1 MRLVSPNIMNRFVP
15 FLMIVIAF
23 PSCFAGTFQ
32 PIEAGKVNWGRDL
45 DAALASSQQTGKPL
59 FALFQEIPGCAG
71 CQQFGRDVLSNPLLV
86 EAIESEFTPPTYS

>member
-1 MRLVSPNIMNRFVP
+1 MGLVTHNIMNRFAP
-15 FLMIVIAF
+15 LSMIVIALS
-23 PSCFAGTFQ
+23 SCFAGTFQ

-71 CQQFGRDVLSNPLLV
+71 CQQFGRNVLSNPLLV
-86 EAIESEFTPPTYS
+86 EAIESELTPPTYS